1 MNTINHSSLL
11 LTAVVSLALVGAA
24 CASTSA
30 TKTTATTQSTAH
42 QAKYALVIHGGAGT
56 ILRSNMSPEQQKA
69 YEDALNQ
76 ALDAGLA
83 VLKGGGASVDA
94 VVASIK
100 VMEDSPL
107 FNAGKGAVY
116 NAEAKHELDASIM
129 IGSTK
134 QAGAVAGVSVVK
146 NPIEAAKAV
155 MERSKHV
162 MLAST
167 GADQFAKEKGLVLVD
182 NSYFDT
188 ERRLKSLKK
197 AQAKEKQVSYEPPAR
212 AYFGTVGAV
221 ALDQHGVISAGTST
235 GGMTNKRW
243 GRVGDSPI
251 IGAGTYANAECGVSA
266 TGWGEYFIRLNVAH
280 DICARTSYR
289 GDSLPKAAHDVVMND
304 VPTLGGDG
312 GVIALDA
319 SGQVALPFN
328 TEGMYRAWRDGQGK
342 RGVAIFGN
350 KQPVHAENRPDH

>member
-1 MNTINHSSLL
+1 MNHLCRFSSLL
-11 LTAVVSLALVGAA
+11 ASLLLMGVLNAQTPAHNQAEVKKQ
-24 CASTSA
+24 A
-30 TKTTATTQSTAH
+30 TIKS
-42 QAKYALVIHGGAGT
+42 YALVIHGGAGT
-56 ILRSNMSPEQQKA
+56 ILRSKMSGEQQKA
-69 YEDALNQ
+69 YEAALNQ

-83 VLKGGGASVDA
+83 VLEQGGQSVDA
-94 VVASIK
+94 VVASIR

-129 IGSTK
+129 IGRTK

-167 GADQFAKEKGLVLVD
+167 GADQFAREKGLVLVD

-197 AQAKEKQVSYEPPAR
+197 AQAKEKQVGYEPPAK

-251 IGAGTYANAECGVSA
+251 IGAGTYANAHCGVSA

-280 DICARTSYR
+280 DICARISYR
-289 GDSLPKAAHDVVMND
+289 GDSLQKAAHDVVMTD
-304 VPTLGGDG
+304 VPALGGDG
-312 GVIALDA
+312 GIIALDA
-319 SGQVALPFN
+319 AGHVALPFN

-350 KQPVHAENRPDH
+350 EQPVKTKNRPDH